1 MLKPVRS
8 HLAVDAGRAEEG
20 GAAVLGAVAVGDAEA
35 APGPAPQ
42 QAHRQA
48 GEEARQEEVEAPGRA
63 NPGELIIFDSPALN
77 QI

>member
-35 APGPAPQ
+35 APGLVPPS
-42 QAHRQA
+42 
-48 GEEARQEEVEAPGRA
+48 ARLVGDLGDLHPLST
-63 NPGELIIFDSPALN
+63 PIVL
-77 QI
+77 